1 MEALK
6 FTPEQLIK
14 AKKQGFKGKKPKKP
28 KAKANLRT
36 LENYIVRYNE
46 YVKKIKLK
54 ASEYDKKLQDLKK
67 REILKNKVRS
77 L

>member
-6 FTPEQLIK
+6 FTPEQLVK

-28 KAKANLRT
+28 TAKASLTT
-36 LENYIVRYNE
+36 LQNYIVRYNE
-46 YVKKIKLK
+46 YVKKIKDK
-54 ASEYDKKLQDLKK
+54 ATEYDKKQSDLKK